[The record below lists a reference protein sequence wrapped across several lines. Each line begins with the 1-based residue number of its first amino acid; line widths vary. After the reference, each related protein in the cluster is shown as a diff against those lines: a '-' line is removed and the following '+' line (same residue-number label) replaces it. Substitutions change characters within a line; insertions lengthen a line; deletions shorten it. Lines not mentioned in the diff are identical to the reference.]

1 MDREAWLCCSPWGCK
16 ELDMTE
22 QLNWTELNFTS
33 WYYFFR
39 DFEKIILFNNLLVVV
54 GLLCSAGFSL
64 VAASGGHSLLARHR
78 LLIAVA
84 SFVVEHGF
92 YGAGLRSCGSW
103 ALDPVLTVV
112 VHGLSCSVACGVF
125 LDQVSNL
132 RVLHWKADSST
143 EPPGRSTSWYLYLY
157 LCLFFSLEFNLTKV
171 GTLFC
176 SLLSLRI

>member
-1 MDREAWLCCSPWGCK
+1 M
-16 ELDMTE
+16 
-22 QLNWTELNFTS
+22 
-33 WYYFFR
+33 
-39 DFEKIILFNNLLVVV
+39 V

-92 YGAGLRSCGSW
+92 YGGGLRSCGSW

-132 RVLHWKADSST
+132 RVLHWEHRVLVT
-143 EPPGRSTSWYLYLY
+143 GPP
-157 LCLFFSLEFNLTKV
+157 FPE
-171 GTLFC
+171 
-176 SLLSLRI
+176 LSL